1 MPVSNS
7 RKLQRGHP
15 NPPSRGRSPQ
25 ELDAWPQEYNRI
37 PALTSQ
43 TDVTRAAYAKG
54 KLHNQ
59 HVHMLLDSG
68 ASCSVVD
75 KDFVT
80 VDGLKPMRLMK
91 LTNADGRGLTAIGQ
105 TTMRVTLHDIT
116 TSQRWLSIY

>member
-1 MPVSNS
+1 
-7 RKLQRGHP
+7 
-15 NPPSRGRSPQ
+15 
-25 ELDAWPQEYNRI
+25 
-37 PALTSQ
+37 
-43 TDVTRAAYAKG
+43 
-54 KLHNQ
+54 
-59 HVHMLLDSG
+59 MLLDSG

>member
-1 MPVSNS
+1 
-7 RKLQRGHP
+7 
-15 NPPSRGRSPQ
+15 
-25 ELDAWPQEYNRI
+25 
-37 PALTSQ
+37 
-43 TDVTRAAYAKG
+43 
-54 KLHNQ
+54 
-59 HVHMLLDSG
+59 MLLDSG

-91 LTNADGRGLTAIGQ
+91 LTNADGRGLTAIEQ